1 MHRILCKHLF
11 KAPFMNFEG
20 VLESVVCRGVKL
32 HVKLRNVR
40 LQDLIDRYPESEFNC
55 HWVCN
60 YREKLKKNCLDFA
73 KTKLTSLSSFELAEM
88 LKLIG
93 VICSSWIKK
102 LLLHLFLLKKKKNL

>member
-55 HWVCN
+55 H
-60 YREKLKKNCLDFA
+60 
-73 KTKLTSLSSFELAEM
+73 
-88 LKLIG
+88 
-93 VICSSWIKK
+93 
-102 LLLHLFLLKKKKNL
+102 